1 MEPSQNFRLTLAGSG
16 HSHPVLQSDILSAS
30 ALWAS
35 PAPHFWGQFLA
46 PFFWSQNTAQ
56 NGVGGIGSFSR
67 HRSCSKIKHA
77 QCVQRSQLATAGGPV
92 SPRFPDLSLGPY
104 KRDLTTN

>member
-46 PFFWSQNTAQ
+46 PFFFGARTQPKTELAASAAFHVIVLAVKSNT
-56 NGVGGIGSFSR
+56 
-67 HRSCSKIKHA
+67 RSACKEA
-77 QCVQRSQLATAGGPV
+77 
-92 SPRFPDLSLGPY
+92 
-104 KRDLTTN
+104 N